1 MSVTGEM
8 WQRFPEVWFSGLAL
22 LGACMGSFLN
32 VVICRLPLALSA
44 EPAAASLIFRLLYPA
59 SHCTS
64 CHARIRWYDN
74 LPLISWGLLKGRCR
88 CCGRSVSRQYPL
100 VEALSLSLT
109 LLAGLLYSPGPHLAG
124 LLIFSWLLLALSA
137 IDLNTLLL
145 PDSLTL
151 TLLWSGLL
159 FNLNGLFSSLSD
171 AVIGAVI
178 GYVTLRLLCTLGEG
192 IFRKPCLGYGDC
204 KMVAGLAAWT
214 GWQSLPKLLL
224 LASAL
229 GLAGLTVAWLR
240 GKKTFASPVPFGP
253 ALAAAGWLMLVSATH

>member
-1 MSVTGEM
+1 MNVPEEM
-8 WQRFPEVWFSGLAL
+8 WQRFPEVWFSGLAI
-22 LGACMGSFLN
+22 LGACVGSFLN
-32 VVICRLPLALSA
+32 VVIYRLPLALSA
-44 EPAAASLIFRLLYPA
+44 EPAAAGIFRLLYPP

-64 CHARIRWYDN
+64 CHALVRWYDKV
-74 LPLISWGLLKGRCR
+74 PLISWGLLKGRCR

-109 LLAGLLYSPGPHLAG
+109 LLVGLFYPPGPHLAG
-124 LLIFSWLLLALSA
+124 LLIFSWLLLALSV
-137 IDLNTLLL
+137 IDFNTLLL

-159 FNLNGLFSSLSD
+159 FNLNGAFTSLSD
-171 AVIGAVI
+171 AVIGVI
-178 GYVTLRLLCTLGEG
+178 VGYVALRLLGALGEG

-204 KMVAGLAAWT
+204 KMAAGLAAWT
-214 GWQSLPKLLL
+214 GWQSLPELLL
-224 LASAL
+224 LASAI

-253 ALAAAGWLMLVSATH
+253 ALAVAGWLILVTATP